1 MLITEICPSIMAARI
16 AYELDDGQHPGK
28 SGSIAKA
35 IRVNK
40 SIITGIQMR
49 CTLKLKPNTQ
59 RLSNVQHKAKKSII
73 II

>member
-1 MLITEICPSIMAARI
+1 MLITEISPRIMAARI

-35 IRVNK
+35 IRANK

-49 CTLKLKPNTQ
+49 
-59 RLSNVQHKAKKSII
+59 
-73 II
+73 